1 VADLGRRGRR
11 PGQRGGLR
19 PPAWRPWRRRRISAA
34 ASRPRRGR
42 PAIAAVLGR
51 QRRDR
56 GEGGGAAAD
65 LCRLRGR
72 PKRRDRGTA
81 PRRGSRASV
90 AAGSPASRSASVET
104 VAKAVEHRGGSRLP
118 ASRPRRG
125 RRATAAELGR
135 RRRDRGEGGGPL
147 RQILVASVET
157 VAKAAGHRGGSGS
170 PASTQR
176 PLRGQRAEDFLDVK
190 TPRSVLIKFQM
201 LYIM

>member
-1 VADLGRRGRR
+1 MADLGRRGRR

-19 PPAWRPWRRRRISAA
+19 PPAWSPWRRRRISAA

-90 AAGSPASRSASVET
+90 AAGSPASRFET
-104 VAKAVEHRGGSRLP
+104 LEA
-118 ASRPRRG
+118 
-125 RRATAAELGR
+125 
-135 RRRDRGEGGGPL
+135 
-147 RQILVASVET
+147 
-157 VAKAAGHRGGSGS
+157 GS
-170 PASTQR
+170 PASRFETAARRSEGAVRSGPTWLAVVAETGPRAGLTKKADTLKQPRIHNSEKKKGSPRLWRMVTAAAIGLQR
-176 PLRGQRAEDFLDVK
+176 PC
-190 TPRSVLIKFQM
+190 VLKVIFC
-201 LYIM
+201 